1 MSQNQESSAN
11 PEPEQIRKM
20 FCGGITPATTDE
32 TLIEKFG
39 ELCGAGKEAIQEVH
53 VVRKEGS
60 NRLIGFVLFNKA
72 DDLEEVLLKRD
83 QFEIDGKKLTIK
95 HAIPKRNAVPGA
107 EEETTKLF
115 LSGLPKENPE
125 KLEADIREYIEGKY
139 NVKYG
144 TIDKIEVVVKDKDAT
159 PLEAKGFAFVT
170 TSSEDFADRLAYGEM
185 TFQLNGREL
194 KLRKS
199 IPKEKLQQQQAQKS
213 YGGGAQWGPGNN
225 QGAWG
230 GYYQQPAYGGAY
242 AGYSAP
248 GYGGYYAGGYGGG
261 YY

>member
-1 MSQNQESSAN
+1 MSQNQESSTN

-60 NRLIGFVLFNKA
+60 NRLIGFVLFKKA

-83 QFEIDGKKLTIK
+83 DCEIDGKKLTVK

-107 EEETTKLF
+107 EVETNKLF

-125 KLEADIREYIEGKY
+125 KMEADIRAYIEGKY
-139 NVKYG
+139 NTKYG
-144 TIDKIEVVVKDKDAT
+144 TIEKIEVPVKKESSPA
-159 PLEAKGFAFVT
+159 EAKGFAFVT
-170 TSSEDFADRLAYGEM
+170 ASSEDFADRLAYGEM

-199 IPKEKLQQQQAQKS
+199 IPKEQLQQQQAQKS
-213 YGGGAQWGPGNN
+213 YGGAGGWAPGSY
-225 QGAWG
+225 QGAYG
-230 GYYQQPAYGGAY
+230 GYYQQPAYG
-242 AGYSAP
+242 AGYGGYAP
-248 GYGGYYAGGYGGG
+248 YGGGYYAGGYGG